1 MSNTTF
7 SSDNSITIQK
17 EIIIK
22 MSTSVKIKAINK
34 KVSKTKFNILW
45 IDKLLKFLP
54 YHQEMLVNIY
64 FSLKKMFYEKKTCII
79 DAPVEKF
86 EHSLLEKE
94 LKNQTSVAEKRY
106 QKVGNSFESNK
117 TGEDKTKNK
126 RSCDK
131 SNLVYHN
138 HSIEEF
144 AKSFHVLKRNDFIE
158 FKNKLELFFY
168 NSVESQLNN
177 EDQIK
182 DLEKRKTV
190 FTKA

>member
-1 MSNTTF
+1 MSDTTF

-17 EIIIK
+17 EIITK
-22 MSTSVKIKAINK
+22 MSTSVKIKAVNK

-64 FSLKKMFYEKKTCII
+64 FSLEKMFYEKKTCIT

-106 QKVGNSFESNK
+106 QK
-117 TGEDKTKNK
+117 
-126 RSCDK
+126 
-131 SNLVYHN
+131 
-138 HSIEEF
+138 
-144 AKSFHVLKRNDFIE
+144 
-158 FKNKLELFFY
+158 
-168 NSVESQLNN
+168 
-177 EDQIK
+177 
-182 DLEKRKTV
+182 
-190 FTKA
+190 